1 MGALAVIGLI
11 AVILGILGLLG
22 VLHLGLTI
30 AIVLCVAGL
39 VAIVFSRDSFTRR

>member
-11 AVILGILGLLG
+11 IIMVGVLGLFE
-22 VLHLGLTI
+22 VIHIGLTI

-39 VAIVFSRDSFTRR
+39 VAVVLSRDSFLRR